1 MSHKI
6 ERQLRA
12 VSCRGWWGLY
22 VARTNRQVPQ
32 DSAFMT
38 DKAEPVP
45 DPDPLGWM
53 FKCQG
58 ESNVFGSDHLPTMV
72 VWDALGVVVATQHGA
87 SSK

>member
-1 MSHKI
+1 
-6 ERQLRA
+6 
-12 VSCRGWWGLY
+12 
-22 VARTNRQVPQ
+22 
-32 DSAFMT
+32 MT

-87 SSK
+87 SSKEGQGPVTRMQEKGW